1 MRFNYSSA
9 VTTTL
14 LSGLC
19 AVVLAG
25 CGNSSQ
31 PAASKPQ
38 VFKPKTTLSLRASSQ
53 NSSELFFQKTRNL
66 KFYAHNRGTVK
77 GGWVDVPV
85 HRSGGGGTVTF
96 EVMANVVTEKDYN
109 GFGHALQGVGGITFT
124 KANDYCMLKQNAQL
138 MSPYVFD
145 AAREQMKLH
154 KPLQP
159 ITHEMIAPFDE
170 DLDDEFAFS
179 GDNIAVNEESDSSFI
194 IMQWPSEKYFS
205 VSNTYTSPKAAFR
218 CMRRK

>member
-1 MRFNYSSA
+1 VHFNFSGT
-9 VTTTL
+9 VTTAL
-14 LSGLC
+14 LTGLS
-19 AVVLAG
+19 AALLAG
-25 CGNSSQ
+25 CGGNTQ
-31 PAASKPQ
+31 PATAKPQ
-38 VFKPKTTLSLRASSQ
+38 VFKPKTTISLRASTE
-53 NSSELFFQKTRNL
+53 NSSELYFQKTRNL
-66 KFYAHNRGTVK
+66 KFYTQGSGTVK
-77 GGWVDVPV
+77 NGWIDVPV

-96 EVMANVVTEKDYN
+96 EVMTNVVTEKDYN
-109 GFGHALQGVGGITFT
+109 GFGHATQGIGGITFT

-154 KPLQP
+154 KPLLP
-159 ITHEMIAPFDE
+159 ITHEMIAPYDE
-170 DLDDEFAFS
+170 DIDDEFAFS

-194 IMQWPSEKYFS
+194 IMQWNSEKYFS